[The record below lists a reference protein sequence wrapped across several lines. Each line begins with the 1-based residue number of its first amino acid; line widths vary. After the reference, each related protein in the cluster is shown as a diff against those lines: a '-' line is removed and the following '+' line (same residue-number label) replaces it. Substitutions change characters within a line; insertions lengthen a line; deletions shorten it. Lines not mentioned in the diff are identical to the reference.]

1 MVKYT
6 FLLFIIIAISANAQ
20 KVDSSYKLLDS
31 AFVTTRNIKNK
42 NIQLPYFIS
51 SIGQQQITQNGART
65 TPETLMGIGGVFIQK
80 TNHGGGSAF
89 IRGLTGNQTLLII
102 DGIRLKIEA
111 IV

>member
-6 FLLFIIIAISANAQ
+6 FLLFIILAISANAQ

-51 SIGQQQITQNGART
+51 SIGHNKL
-65 TPETLMGIGGVFIQK
+65 PKMGLELHRK
-80 TNHGGGSAF
+80 
-89 IRGLTGNQTLLII
+89 L
-102 DGIRLKIEA
+102 
-111 IV
+111 